1 MNENLFN
8 YKILFRVDMGKS
20 KKRNLLRNNEKTGSV
35 IKRQN
40 VVSDVIT
47 AIRKN
52 NVSDEIIGLISL
64 FGITA
69 DELSEAGASFEE
81 LSAVQNVII

>member
-1 MNENLFN
+1 
-8 YKILFRVDMGKS
+8 MGKS